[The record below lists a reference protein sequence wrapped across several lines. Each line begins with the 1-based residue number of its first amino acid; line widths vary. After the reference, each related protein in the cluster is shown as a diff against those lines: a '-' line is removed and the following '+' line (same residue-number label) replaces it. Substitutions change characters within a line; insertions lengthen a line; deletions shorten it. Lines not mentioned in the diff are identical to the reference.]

1 MPEVTVSQEEID
13 AFYEENKTEN
23 TNYGARAL
31 RYVAFD
37 IEPTAEDMAE
47 AEKQIMAV
55 DQAVAEANGDSNA
68 IKQAVRSIG
77 GKADTYKLFSN
88 VDPKVQEAI
97 KAGKNYGPVLEDK
110 TWNASYVVS
119 DVTAPASYEFEVVV
133 AANIMEAKALAEEV
147 IANGGDFT
155 KLENAVEVS
164 TDSRQMAQMSESDA
178 KNFIDTKV
186 GDIFTYTYNHKP
198 AVVKIT
204 KLGDKERFVLTA
216 DVEKNVKASALT
228 NNNIVESVDKFIA
241 EAGNTAES
249 FNDAANAA
257 HYQVLLSTANR
268 NDYTP
273 MQGRARGV
281 RNIPNS
287 RNIAVWAYDAQVGDI
302 KSFHGENVIYV
313 VMVTGIDEN
322 KYQSK
327 NDKAIESTL
336 KRNKQYEAIA
346 SQLAMDAA
354 IEGAENGTF
363 TGVKFNINTV
373 DGKFEPSLAA
383 AIASSRNTGVE
394 TKVKGSA
401 GAYVFVVDA
410 INGEVDP
417 ETIEA
422 ERTPDMT
429 QRESTMAR
437 MAVDVLTS
445 KAQIEDMR
453 GEGEI

>member
-1 MPEVTVSQEEID
+1 MRGMHMQIKKFQLDRDLQNLEL
-13 AFYEENKTEN
+13 Y
-23 TNYGARAL
+23 L
-31 RYVAFD
+31 R
-37 IEPTAEDMAE
+37 
-47 AEKQIMAV
+47 KQYC
-55 DQAVAEANGDSNA
+55 S
-68 IKQAVRSIG
+68 
-77 GKADTYKLFSN
+77 
-88 VDPKVQEAI
+88 
-97 KAGKNYGPVLEDK
+97 
-110 TWNASYVVS
+110 
-119 DVTAPASYEFEVVV
+119 
-133 AANIMEAKALAEEV
+133 
-147 IANGGDFT
+147 
-155 KLENAVEVS
+155 
-164 TDSRQMAQMSESDA
+164 
-178 KNFIDTKV
+178 
-186 GDIFTYTYNHKP
+186 
-198 AVVKIT
+198 
-204 KLGDKERFVLTA
+204 
-216 DVEKNVKASALT
+216 
-228 NNNIVESVDKFIA
+228 
-241 EAGNTAES
+241 
-249 FNDAANAA
+249 
-257 HYQVLLSTANR
+257 
-268 NDYTP
+268 
-273 MQGRARGV
+273 
-281 RNIPNS
+281 S
-287 RNIAVWAYDAQVGDI
+287 RNMSSWLPERLHDLIYQVGDI

-322 KYQSK
+322 KYQAK

-383 AIASSRNTGVE
+383 AIALSRNTGVE

-429 QRESTMAR
+429 QRESAMAR

>member
-1 MPEVTVSQEEID
+1 
-13 AFYEENKTEN
+13 
-23 TNYGARAL
+23 
-31 RYVAFD
+31 
-37 IEPTAEDMAE
+37 
-47 AEKQIMAV
+47 
-55 DQAVAEANGDSNA
+55 
-68 IKQAVRSIG
+68 
-77 GKADTYKLFSN
+77 
-88 VDPKVQEAI
+88 
-97 KAGKNYGPVLEDK
+97 
-110 TWNASYVVS
+110 
-119 DVTAPASYEFEVVV
+119 
-133 AANIMEAKALAEEV
+133 
-147 IANGGDFT
+147 
-155 KLENAVEVS
+155 
-164 TDSRQMAQMSESDA
+164 
-178 KNFIDTKV
+178 
-186 GDIFTYTYNHKP
+186 
-198 AVVKIT
+198 
-204 KLGDKERFVLTA
+204 
-216 DVEKNVKASALT
+216 
-228 NNNIVESVDKFIA
+228 
-241 EAGNTAES
+241 
-249 FNDAANAA
+249 
-257 HYQVLLSTANR
+257 
-268 NDYTP
+268 
-273 MQGRARGV
+273 
-281 RNIPNS
+281 
-287 RNIAVWAYDAQVGDI
+287 
-302 KSFHGENVIYV
+302 
-313 VMVTGIDEN
+313 MVTGIDEN
-322 KYQSK
+322 KYQTK

-429 QRESTMAR
+429 QRESAMAR